1 MKSNK
6 LNRILIPLDFSE
18 TGLLALEHAIF
29 MASLFEATI
38 YLLHVLEEIEFPAYL
53 NQPLFL
59 IQKHAEV
66 EQIITKQ
73 INDLAKKI
81 KKENGVKTIIILC
94 RGKVISGIKNA
105 IIKNN
110 INLII
115 MGTHGLKGFDEYFIG
130 SNAYKTVTI
139 SPCPVITIQTHAE
152 KIGFNTIVMPIDNSL
167 HSRQK
172 VDIVI
177 ELATHY
183 KAKIHILGLIN
194 SNENIDKNK
203 FNIKIE
209 SVEKKIKA
217 AGLKYVRKIVKGE
230 NLGVVAM
237 DYSNKIKADL
247 ITIMTDHESN
257 LTGMFLGGFAKQIVN
272 HSRIPVMSIRHKEG
286 EFESINLKGIG
297 NPFNEI

>member
-217 AGLKYVRKIVKGE
+217 I
-230 NLGVVAM
+230 